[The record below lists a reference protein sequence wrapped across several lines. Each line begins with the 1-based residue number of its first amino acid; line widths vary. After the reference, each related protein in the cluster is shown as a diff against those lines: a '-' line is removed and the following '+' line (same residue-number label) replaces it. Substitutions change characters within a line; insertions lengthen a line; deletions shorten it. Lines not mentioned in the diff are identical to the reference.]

1 MKLLR
6 ISYLLSINRYCYIFQ
21 MSFPT
26 DLQSILVK
34 LEFLAQ
40 VKEDEKINT
49 KEMSFSPKNSWLSTF
64 KRLYN
69 KENRKLTLQYI
80 QDTIRDASTLL
91 DKYIDDKE
99 YYAILLES
107 FVSAKQGIENLQKTY
122 RDSPDIISVLRVVI
136 KDMNLRIENK
146 PESS

>member
-1 MKLLR
+1 
-6 ISYLLSINRYCYIFQ
+6 

>member
-1 MKLLR
+1 
-6 ISYLLSINRYCYIFQ
+6 

-49 KEMSFSPKNSWLSTF
+49 KEMSFSPKNSWVSSF

-107 FVSAKQGIENLQKTY
+107 FVSAKQGIENLLKTY
-122 RDSPDIISVLRVVI
+122 RDSPDIISVLKVVI
-136 KDMNLRIENK
+136 KDMNLRIGNK